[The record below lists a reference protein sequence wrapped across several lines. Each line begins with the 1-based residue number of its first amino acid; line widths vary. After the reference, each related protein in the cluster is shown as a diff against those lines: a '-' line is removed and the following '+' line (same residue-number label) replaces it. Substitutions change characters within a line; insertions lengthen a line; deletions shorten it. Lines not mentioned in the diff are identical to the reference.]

1 MQSAGYSFEINDRLD
16 VVNDFQ
22 EYAPDRDWDRD
33 DQLDEL
39 PISNMGT
46 PYDVPAETTVPYS
59 QEEENLDGG
68 TSLKKSIEN
77 SIIPFLENLKKDP
90 DKVLMRWPNRAEKI
104 GRAHV

>member
-1 MQSAGYSFEINDRLD
+1 MLFRS
-16 VVNDFQ
+16 
-22 EYAPDRDWDRD
+22 
-33 DQLDEL
+33 
-39 PISNMGT
+39 GT

-90 DKVLMRWPNRAEKI
+90 DKVLMRWPNRAEIVDKKI
-104 GRAHV
+104 QEIRNIIGE